1 MPKPH
6 LAESREA
13 EVRVARNRGAEETL
27 EQPPAGY
34 GVHVMTPSMDAP
46 RDYRMLAVVATKRT
60 TRS

>member
-1 MPKPH
+1 M
-6 LAESREA
+6 
-13 EVRVARNRGAEETL
+13 RVARNRGAEETL